1 MAEGPSWGEASGLA
15 ELAVAVVVRA
25 IREAGLEVAPQKTQA
40 MFFFDHRRALRRAAP
55 RLEGATNALSRLLP
69 NLGGPET
76 RVRRLLVGAVRSIAL
91 YGAPVWAEDLAA
103 SRRAL
108 QVVRAAE
115 RRLAG
120 RVVRAYRTV
129 SHRAALALAGTPPV
143 ELLAEGHANAYLR
156 RRDLRERGVVLT
168 ARAKGALREQ
178 GRRAVLLKWQR
189 RLADPGE
196 SGRRVA
202 GAVQPILCEWVDRGW
217 GTLTY
222 RTTQVLSGHGCF
234 GEFLC
239 RIGKE
244 RGPHCHH
251 CGAER
256 DTADH
261 TLAECAA
268 WGEERRVLKDVVGE
282 DLSLPTVMRKMV
294 GSERNWRAVSSFCEQ
309 VMLRKEEAERE
320 RRPGVGRRGPGHG

>member
-40 MFFFDHRRALRRAAP
+40 MFFFDHRRGLPPPAEIRVGGVSVPVGTKMKYLGLTLDGTWSFGEHFGGLAP

-168 ARAKGALREQ
+168 ARA
-178 GRRAVLLKWQR
+178 
-189 RLADPGE
+189 
-196 SGRRVA
+196 
-202 GAVQPILCEWVDRGW
+202 
-217 GTLTY
+217 
-222 RTTQVLSGHGCF
+222 
-234 GEFLC
+234 
-239 RIGKE
+239 
-244 RGPHCHH
+244 RGP
-251 CGAER
+251 
-256 DTADH
+256 
-261 TLAECAA
+261 
-268 WGEERRVLKDVVGE
+268 
-282 DLSLPTVMRKMV
+282 
-294 GSERNWRAVSSFCEQ
+294 
-309 VMLRKEEAERE
+309 
-320 RRPGVGRRGPGHG
+320 

>member
-1 MAEGPSWGEASGLA
+1 MPNLRGPSE
-15 ELAVAVVVRA
+15 EKR
-25 IREAGLEVAPQKTQA
+25 Q
-40 MFFFDHRRALRRAAP
+40 
-55 RLEGATNALSRLLP
+55 
-69 NLGGPET
+69 
-76 RVRRLLVGAVRSIAL
+76 
-91 YGAPVWAEDLAA
+91 
-103 SRRAL
+103 
-108 QVVRAAE
+108 
-115 RRLAG
+115 
-120 RVVRAYRTV
+120 
-129 SHRAALALAGTPPV
+129 
-143 ELLAEGHANAYLR
+143 
-156 RRDLRERGVVLT
+156 
-168 ARAKGALREQ
+168 
-178 GRRAVLLKWQR
+178 KWQR

-268 WGEERRVLKDVVGE
+268 WDVERRVLKDVVGE
-282 DLSLPTVMRKMV
+282 DLSLLTVMRKMV
-294 GSERNWRAVSSFCEQ
+294 GSERNWRAVSSLCEQ